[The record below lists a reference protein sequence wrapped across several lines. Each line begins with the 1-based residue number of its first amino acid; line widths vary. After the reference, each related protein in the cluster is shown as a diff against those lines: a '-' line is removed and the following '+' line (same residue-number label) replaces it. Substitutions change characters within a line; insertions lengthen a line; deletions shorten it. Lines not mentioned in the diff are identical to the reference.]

1 MFGDMSE
8 MINKLKEAQQKVE
21 LTKTRL
27 NTDLITETSA
37 NGQLKISLTANR
49 EIKSISINN
58 SLLSDAEEL

>member
-1 MFGDMSE
+1 MSE
-8 MINKLKEAQQKVE
+8 MMNKLKEAQQKVE